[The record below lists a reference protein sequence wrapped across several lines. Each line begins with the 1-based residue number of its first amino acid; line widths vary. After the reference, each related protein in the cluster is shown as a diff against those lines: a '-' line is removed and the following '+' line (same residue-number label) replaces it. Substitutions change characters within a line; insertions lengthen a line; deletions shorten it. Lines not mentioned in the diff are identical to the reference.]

1 MPKVTLSRF
10 GEIIG
15 AESDETLMEALTHAG
30 RPVAS
35 SCQGEGICGRCR
47 IRIITG
53 FDHLTEE
60 TSLEARRRA
69 DLAIPEDERLSCQTY
84 VLGDVAVDAPY
95 W

>member
-1 MPKVTLSRF
+1 MPKVTLRRL
-10 GEIIG
+10 GEIIE
-15 AESDETLMEALTHAG
+15 AESDETLMEAILNSG

-47 IRIITG
+47 LRVISG
-53 FDHLTEE
+53 ADHLTEE
-60 TSLEARRRA
+60 TSLEARRR
-69 DLAIPEDERLSCQTY
+69 LELSIPEDERLSCQTY